1 MVWPIIMPF
10 AIFFVVFF
18 FSRMILFL
26 AIREIISNTSTTK
39 RKKGQSFFE
48 WLFYLRFQDVIPL
61 ILKLYYY
68 GNMVIC
74 AVFFILQMI
83 VVFVIRPETNLIS
96 RVLLGIDF
104 YGSLLLHCFFAYHIG
119 YTKNFVYRMNRKQR
133 EEYNKKINAKKRAKL
148 EKKLKK
154 AKKKKAT
161 QTGDIPSSAD

>member
-18 FSRMILFL
+18 FSRMDLDQ
-26 AIREIISNTSTTK
+26 AIKKVISNTNITK

-48 WLFYLRFQDVIPL
+48 WLLYLRFQDSIPL
-61 ILKLYYY
+61 VLKLYYY

-74 AVFFILQMI
+74 TVFFILQMI

-104 YGSLLLHCFFAYHIG
+104 YGSVLLFLYISYNTL
-119 YTKNFVYRMNRKQR
+119 YTEKFVYRMNRKQR

-161 QTGDIPSSAD
+161 QTGDISSSTD